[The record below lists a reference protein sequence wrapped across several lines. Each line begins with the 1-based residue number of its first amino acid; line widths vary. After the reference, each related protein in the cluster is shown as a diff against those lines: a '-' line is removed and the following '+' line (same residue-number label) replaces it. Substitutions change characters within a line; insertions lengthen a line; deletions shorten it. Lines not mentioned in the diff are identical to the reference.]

1 MEDIKEKLR
10 ILEKEFRILEEKVSN
25 LRSLETEI
33 YNKISAKADKIFQE
47 SMEERQLRMK
57 TVDADKAFDE
67 LLKKPEILNVFIR
80 LRDK

>member
-10 ILEKEFRILEEKVSN
+10 ILEENRRTIKEKLSN
-25 LRSLETEI
+25 IRSLQTEI

-47 SMEERQLRMK
+47 STEERQLRMK
-57 TVDADKAFDE
+57 RVDANKAFSE
-67 LLKKPEILNVFIR
+67 MLKKPEILNVFIR

>member
-47 SMEERQLRMK
+47 STEERQLRMK
-57 TVDADKAFDE
+57 RVDVEEEFSKM
-67 LLKKPEILNVFIR
+67 LKNPEILNVFIR

>member
-1 MEDIKEKLR
+1 MENIEKNLSIIK
-10 ILEKEFRILEEKVSN
+10 
-25 LRSLETEI
+25 SLETDI
-33 YNKISAKADKIFQE
+33 INKVSAKADKIFQE

>member
-47 SMEERQLRMK
+47 STEERQLRMK
-57 TVDADKAFDE
+57 RVDANKAFSE
-67 LLKKPEILNVFIR
+67 MLKKPEILNVFIR

>member
-25 LRSLETEI
+25 IRSLETEI
-33 YNKISAKADKIFQE
+33 YNKISVKADKIFQE
-47 SMEERQLRMK
+47 STEERQLRMK
-57 TVDADKAFDE
+57 TVDVEEEFSKM
-67 LLKKPEILNVFIR
+67 LKNPEILNVFIR

>member
-1 MEDIKEKLR
+1 MENIEK
-10 ILEKEFRILEEKVSN
+10 N
-25 LRSLETEI
+25 LSIIRSLETGI
-33 YNKISAKADKIFQE
+33 RNKVFAEADKIVQE

-57 TVDADKAFDE
+57 TVDADEAFSE

>member
-25 LRSLETEI
+25 IRSLETEI

-47 SMEERQLRMK
+47 STEERQLRMK
-57 TVDADKAFDE
+57 RVDANKAFSE
-67 LLKKPEILNVFIR
+67 MLKKPEILNVFIR

>member
-1 MEDIKEKLR
+1 MENIEKTFSLIK
-10 ILEKEFRILEEKVSN
+10 
-25 LRSLETEI
+25 SLGKDKQK
-33 YNKISAKADKIFQE
+33 KIFAKADKIFQE

>member
-10 ILEKEFRILEEKVSN
+10 ILEKEFRILEEKISN
-25 LRSLETEI
+25 IRSLQTDI
-33 YNKISAKADKIFQE
+33 INKASAKADKIFQE

-57 TVDADKAFDE
+57 TVDVEEEFSKM
-67 LLKKPEILNVFIR
+67 LKNPEILNVFIR